1 MMMRRVLLLP
11 LAWVILGGAMSVAKA
26 QPPTLALSERCPPS
40 FELSASGTCVFHSVY
55 EQFASASDHGG
66 YKAQLPAMRQ
76 AYPPKQIDLGRILFF
91 DPILSGNGKM
101 SCASCHQP
109 EHGLSDGL
117 RTGMGID
124 GKPLTRKTPSL
135 WNAGFLP
142 QLFWDGRA
150 GSLEEQAKGPL
161 FAAREM
167 ANTPEALEKSLSAN
181 QVYRGLFADAFGR
194 PSSSSIR
201 VQEVQTALAA
211 FQTSLVSFN
220 SRYDRYVMG
229 DKSAMN
235 EREVS
240 GMNVFRG
247 FVARCSQCHT
257 PPLFTNGELAAIG
270 SARNFAGQFDVG
282 AAEFS
287 DGVGMRGAFK
297 VPTLRNIVETGP
309 FYQHA
314 GQVKGLFDAVDF
326 YNKPRGHALSAAERS
341 KQKIHWHVHM
351 MTTKLSKD
359 DVDSIVTFLGA
370 LSDTTS
376 MPVRP
381 PVLPST
387 MVKP

>member
-1 MMMRRVLLLP
+1 MMKRVLVLP
-11 LAWVILGGAMSVAKA
+11 LAWMILGGVVTSVTA
-26 QPPTLALSERCPPS
+26 QPAALALSERCPPS
-40 FELSASGTCVFHSVY
+40 FELNARGACEFHSVY

-66 YKAQLPAMRQ
+66 YKAQLPVMRRS
-76 AYPPKQIDLGRILFF
+76 YPPKQIDLGRILFF

-101 SCASCHQP
+101 ACATCHQP

-124 GKPLTRKTPSL
+124 GKPLMRKTPSL
-135 WNAGFLP
+135 WNVGFLQ

-161 FAAREM
+161 FAAHEM
-167 ANTPEALEKSLSAN
+167 ANNPEALETSLSAN
-181 QVYRGLFADAFGR
+181 RVYRDLFADAFGR
-194 PSSSSIR
+194 PSDASIR

-220 SRYDRYVMG
+220 SRYDRYVLG
-229 DKSAMN
+229 DKSAMD
-235 EREVS
+235 EREVR

-270 SARNFAGQFDVG
+270 SGRNFAGQFDPG
-282 AAEFS
+282 AAAVS

-297 VPTLRNIVETGP
+297 VPTLRNIVEAGP

-326 YNKPRGHALSAAERS
+326 YNKPRGHALSQAERRQ
-341 KQKIHWHVHM
+341 QKIHWHVHM
-351 MTTKLSKD
+351 MNAKLSKD
-359 DVDSIVTFLGA
+359 DVENIVAFLRS
-370 LSDTTS
+370 LSDTS
-376 MPVRP
+376 SLPARP
-381 PVLPST
+381 KVLPSEI
-387 MVKP
+387 PN